1 MATIYYARV
10 GEDWRK
16 EAKYDF
22 LAEKRCVSGVDWHVL
37 NPDARHTWLTGDLE
51 SDFEDFMPMGAR
63 TTKGEENSETIFR
76 TFSLGV
82 STNRDSVVY
91 DFNRKA
97 LEDRGRQFSD
107 DYNAEVA
114 RYQQKGRPVNIDDFV
129 DYSKVKWSS
138 TLKERL
144 RRGTLAQ
151 FREENIRVS
160 SYRPFTKMHLYYDS
174 VLTDRPALFRYIL
187 PNVETEN
194 ENRII
199 WLKVGASW
207 PMFAIV
213 VNALPNLLPE
223 GGSQCFPYYT
233 YDENGE
239 NRRENITDWALAQ
252 FREHY
257 LAPSPPHPLS
267 PSPASPLTKWDIFH
281 YIYALL
287 HHPDYR
293 ETYAANLK
301 RDLPRIPF
309 APEFWPFVFAGQKL
323 AELHVHYE
331 DQPQYPLQWI
341 ESPDA
346 PLSYCVEK
354 LRLSPDKTQIVVN
367 DFLTLAGIPP
377 EAFEYRLGNRSAL
390 DWIIDRYRV
399 TKDER
404 SGIINDPNR
413 AADPQ
418 YIVRLIGQVVT
429 VSVETVKIVKGLPGL
444 KLKESQG

>member
-1 MATIYYARV
+1 
-10 GEDWRK
+10 
-16 EAKYDF
+16 
-22 LAEKRCVSGVDWHVL
+22 
-37 NPDARHTWLTGDLE
+37 
-51 SDFEDFMPMGAR
+51 
-63 TTKGEENSETIFR
+63 
-76 TFSLGV
+76 
-82 STNRDSVVY
+82 
-91 DFNRKA
+91 
-97 LEDRGRQFSD
+97 
-107 DYNAEVA
+107 
-114 RYQQKGRPVNIDDFV
+114 
-129 DYSKVKWSS
+129 
-138 TLKERL
+138 
-144 RRGTLAQ
+144 
-151 FREENIRVS
+151 
-160 SYRPFTKMHLYYDS
+160 
-174 VLTDRPALFRYIL
+174 
-187 PNVETEN
+187 
-194 ENRII
+194 
-199 WLKVGASW
+199 
-207 PMFAIV
+207 MFAIV